1 LLCLFP
7 GHSAAGIRANDVVF
21 LSETLNYVP
30 GWCDLSS
37 SVSMNWD
44 VISIL
49 HAESMDEQNII
60 SLGPVQLVILETI
73 PIFSSLTER
82 VDWKLI

>member
-1 LLCLFP
+1 
-7 GHSAAGIRANDVVF
+7 
-21 LSETLNYVP
+21 
-30 GWCDLSS
+30 
-37 SVSMNWD
+37 MNWD